1 MGRSRAEIES
11 DISACEAKIEELEA
25 ILEKLKAYKDQLA
38 TDHTDLNDNVKTP
51 VDEYDFEE
59 NNDWAGFNKNNT
71 DIRHG
76 TANSYISYYEG
87 EVTDLEGDIANAIE
101 VVSEMIETEK
111 NRLTELNNELD
122 NCESV
127 NSTTTT
133 STTS

>member
-71 DIRHG
+71 DIRRG

-122 NCESV
+122 NCESE